1 VVDLQRRTGSTR
13 IGIRSALPV
22 AKLTDGESIAV
33 DGVCLTVAARRGD
46 RFHADA
52 VTETLTVTTLG
63 SLSVGDSVNLERSLC
78 LGDRLGGHLVQ
89 GHVDGTAAVQRFQR
103 RGDDCR
109 VRVELGPELR
119 PYVARKGS
127 VALQGAS
134 LTVAALGPDW
144 FEVVLIPETL
154 TRTTLGRVRPGDRL
168 NVEVDLLARYLER
181 LYAERKQAAPIK
193 DS

>member
-1 VVDLQRRTGSTR
+1 
-13 IGIRSALPV
+13 
-22 AKLTDGESIAV
+22 
-33 DGVCLTVAARRGD
+33 
-46 RFHADA
+46 
-52 VTETLTVTTLG
+52 
-63 SLSVGDSVNLERSLC
+63 
-78 LGDRLGGHLVQ
+78 
-89 GHVDGTAAVQRFQR
+89 
-103 RGDDCR
+103 
-109 VRVELGPELR
+109 
-119 PYVARKGS
+119 

>member
-1 VVDLQRRTGSTR
+1 
-13 IGIRSALPV
+13 V

-52 VTETLTVTTLG
+52 VAETLSVTTLG
-63 SLSVGDSVNLERSLC
+63 HLSVGDSVNLERSLC

-89 GHVDGTAAVQRFQR
+89 GHVDGTAAVQRVQR
-103 RGDDCR
+103 RGDDFR

-144 FEVVLIPETL
+144 FEVVLIPATL
-154 TRTTLGRVRPGDRL
+154 TRTTLGRLRPGDRV

-181 LYAERKQAAPIK
+181 LYVERKQAAPIK
-193 DS
+193 D